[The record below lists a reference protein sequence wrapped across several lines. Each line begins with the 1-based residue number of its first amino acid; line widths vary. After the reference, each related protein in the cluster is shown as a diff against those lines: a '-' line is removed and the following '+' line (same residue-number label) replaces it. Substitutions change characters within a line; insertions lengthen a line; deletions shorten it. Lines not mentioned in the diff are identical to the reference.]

1 MKQEK
6 INKKEQFSL
15 LVKSNMRR
23 AYFAALGLVGTHD
36 DAMELSQSAFI
47 RAYQYFDNYDQSR
60 NFFTWYYTILR
71 NLCFNF
77 IRDKKNRK
85 VDELRDTELF
95 DYSSENVMEEF
106 ENKETALLIEKAIFT
121 LGESDREIILLKEF
135 ENFSY
140 KEISELLGIPIGT
153 VMSKLF
159 YARKKL
165 SKKLQG
171 DLL

>member
-1 MKQEK
+1 
-6 INKKEQFSL
+6 
-15 LVKSNMRR
+15 MRR
-23 AYFAALGLVGTHD
+23 AYFAALAIVGTHD

-47 RAYQYFDNYDQSR
+47 RAYQYFDNYDRSK

-77 IRDKKNRK
+77 IRDKKNRREEAFPE
-85 VDELRDTELF
+85 DEIIEYGGANLLDE
-95 DYSSENVMEEF
+95 YES
-106 ENKETALLIEKAIFT
+106 KETNKLIEKALFKLDET
-121 LGESDREIILLKEF
+121 DREIIILKEF
-135 ENFSY
+135 ESFSY

-165 SKKLQG
+165 SQKLQG
-171 DLL
+171 IEL